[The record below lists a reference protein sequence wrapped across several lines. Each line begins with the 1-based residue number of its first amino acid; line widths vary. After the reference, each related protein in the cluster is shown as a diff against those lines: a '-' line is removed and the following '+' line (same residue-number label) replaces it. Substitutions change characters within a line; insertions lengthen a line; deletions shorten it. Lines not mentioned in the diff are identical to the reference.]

1 MSLSAFLRIHLSIHI
16 CSWIPYIIAKKQNLF
31 LDLFL
36 LWVFSFL
43 LSFFS
48 KAAAKLYILVKW
60 AFFKPQI
67 FFSILYLLWSCTIW
81 PSHEIFNADS
91 FKCTAKQ
98 SFIIL
103 IYLLW
108 LGGNHLYLSLL
119 QNCLRKCA
127 RHIHKMNWS
136 DQAWTQ
142 WFKWGIVLVVPSI
155 CKPKTCWDPVF
166 SCDHISGNF
175 PIHIYFCILP
185 STTQNFPNLL
195 VFESCIVFKEKAEP
209 TNFFKNILYV
219 GKLHYYQ
226 MHIILTTKDSVH

>member
-1 MSLSAFLRIHLSIHI
+1 MIG
-16 CSWIPYIIAKKQNLF
+16 Q
-31 LDLFL
+31 
-36 LWVFSFL
+36 
-43 LSFFS
+43 
-48 KAAAKLYILVKW
+48 
-60 AFFKPQI
+60 
-67 FFSILYLLWSCTIW
+67 LYLVWSWIW
-81 PSHEIFNADS
+81 PSHEIFDADS

>member
-43 LSFFS
+43 LSFLG
-48 KAAAKLYILVKW
+48 KAATKLYILVKW
-60 AFFKPQI
+60 AFFKPQN
-67 FFSILYLLWSCTIW
+67 FFSILYLVWSCTIW
-81 PSHEIFNADS
+81 RSHEIHNADS

-108 LGGNHLYLSLL
+108 LRGNHLYLSLL

-142 WFKWGIVLVVPSI
+142 WFKWGIVLVVPRI

-166 SCDHISGNF
+166 SCDHHFWEFSNTHLFLHSTFHHSEFSQFISF
-175 PIHIYFCILP
+175 R
-185 STTQNFPNLL
+185 
-195 VFESCIVFKEKAEP
+195 K
-209 TNFFKNILYV
+209 LYCFQRKSRAN
-219 GKLHYYQ
+219 KLF
-226 MHIILTTKDSVH
+226 